1 MSDASALKEIFNRE
15 RLRHIAEETF
25 AVYPDFDRKTFLTLA
40 TQDLDGLSVMQ
51 RLNRVSQSLHAGL
64 PANYPDALDI
74 LYPLAPRLNSA
85 FVSMI
90 LPEYVALY
98 GQEDFERSMNALKF
112 FTAFGSSEFAVRHF
126 LKRDFPRAIEVMHGW
141 SLDDNPHVRR
151 LASEGCR
158 PRLPWS
164 FRLENLMVDPSP
176 VLDILDN
183 LKADD
188 SLYVRKSVAN
198 HFNDITKDNP
208 EWVLDQLE
216 GWSLDNP
223 NSAWIARHAL
233 RSLIKKGDVRALTL
247 MGAGEKA
254 QVLLS
259 DLKVMPDTISLGE
272 RIALTFTLTSTS
284 NDAQRLIIDYAIHY
298 VKKSGGT
305 SAKVFKLKTLELAA
319 GASVT
324 LRREQE
330 VRNFTTRVHYAGRH
344 DVDVLINGECL
355 GRSGFVLNA

>member
-1 MSDASALKEIFNRE
+1 MSDAPALKEIFNLA
-15 RLRHIAEETF
+15 RLAHIADETC
-25 AVYPDFDRKTFLTLA
+25 AVYPAFDRKAFLA
-40 TQDLDGLSVMQ
+40 QASRGLDGLSVMQ

-64 PANYPDALDI
+64 PQDYPAALAI
-74 LYPLAPRLNSA
+74 LYQLAPRLNSA

-98 GQEDFERSMNALKF
+98 GQDDFQRSMEALKF
-112 FTAFGSSEFAVRHF
+112 FTVFGSSEFAVRHF
-126 LKRDFPRAIEVMHGW
+126 LRKDFDQAIEVMHGW
-141 SLDDNPHVRR
+141 SLDENPHVRR

-164 FRLENLMVDPSP
+164 FRLENLMLDPSP

-216 GWSLDNP
+216 GWSLNNP
-223 NSAWIARHAL
+223 HSAWIARHAL
-233 RSLIKKGDVRALTL
+233 RSLIKKGDPRALTL

-254 QVLLS
+254 QVTLTDLS
-259 DLKVMPDTISLGE
+259 VSPATIRLGD
-272 RIALTFTLTSTS
+272 RITLSFTLTSTL
-284 NDAQRLIIDYAIHY
+284 DKPQRLIIDYAIHY
-298 VKKSGGT
+298 VKKSAGT
-305 SAKVFKLKTLELAA
+305 SAKVFKLKTLELAT
-319 GASVT
+319 GQSVSIS
-324 LRREQE
+324 REQQ
-330 VRNFTTRVHYAGRH
+330 VRNFTTRVHYAGCH
-344 DVDVLINGECL
+344 AVDLLINGECL
-355 GRSGFVLNA
+355 GSSAFDLSE

>member
-1 MSDASALKEIFNRE
+1 MSDSPALKEIFNRD
-15 RLRHIAEETF
+15 RLQHIADETW
-25 AVYPDFDRKTFLTLA
+25 AVYPAFDRKAFMA
-40 TQDLDGLSVMQ
+40 RASQGLDGLSVMQ

-64 PANYPDALDI
+64 PDDYPAALSI
-74 LYPLAPRLNSA
+74 LYALAPRLNSA

-98 GQEDFERSMNALKF
+98 GQNDFARSMDALKF

-126 LKRDFPRAIEVMHGW
+126 LRKDFARAIEVMHGW
-141 SLDDNPHVRR
+141 SLDENPHVRR

-164 FRLENLMVDPSP
+164 FRLENLMIDPTP

-233 RSLIKKGDVRALTL
+233 RSLIKQGDVRALTL
-247 MGAGEKA
+247 MGRARKRR
-254 QVLLS
+254 LRW
-259 DLKVMPDTISLGE
+259 K
-272 RIALTFTLTSTS
+272 TS
-284 NDAQRLIIDYAIHY
+284 R
-298 VKKSGGT
+298 
-305 SAKVFKLKTLELAA
+305 
-319 GASVT
+319 
-324 LRREQE
+324 
-330 VRNFTTRVHYAGRH
+330 
-344 DVDVLINGECL
+344 
-355 GRSGFVLNA
+355 

>member
-1 MSDASALKEIFNRE
+1 MSDAPALKEIFNHE
-15 RLRHIAEETF
+15 RLKHIADETS
-25 AVYPDFDRKTFLTLA
+25 AVYPAFDRKRFLAQA
-40 TQDLDGLSVMQ
+40 TEGLDGLSLMQ

-64 PANYPDALDI
+64 PQDYLAALDI
-74 LYPLAPRLNSA
+74 LYQLAPRLNSA
-85 FVSMI
+85 FVSLI

-98 GQEDFERSMNALKF
+98 GQEDFERSMEALKF

-126 LKRDFPRAIEVMHGW
+126 LRRDFARAIEVMHSW

-254 QVLLS
+254 QIRLS
-259 DLKVMPDTISLGE
+259 DLKLTPEAISLGE
-272 RIALTFTLTSTS
+272 RIELTFTLTSTS

-344 DVDVLINGECL
+344 EVDVLINGECL
-355 GRSGFVLNA
+355 GRSGFDLNA